1 MVRIWD
7 SDRVWVGFGLVGLG
21 WHGGHG
27 GGVVLAWW

>member
-1 MVRIWD
+1 MVGLWD
-7 SDRVWVGFGLVGLG
+7 SDRVWVGFGWVGLG